1 MLLARVQFLL
11 RGASWCDSHSDQV
24 SMPAHVQLPRQSHSD
39 ELLINRCRSL
49 IQFLYEVAA
58 LVFHSPIGFS
68 MPAYV
73 RLPQ

>member
-1 MLLARVQFLL
+1 
-11 RGASWCDSHSDQV
+11 
-24 SMPAHVQLPRQSHSD
+24 MPAHVQLPRQSHSD
-39 ELLINRCRSL
+39 ELLML
-49 IQFLYEVAA
+49 LPLFDPVLYEVAA